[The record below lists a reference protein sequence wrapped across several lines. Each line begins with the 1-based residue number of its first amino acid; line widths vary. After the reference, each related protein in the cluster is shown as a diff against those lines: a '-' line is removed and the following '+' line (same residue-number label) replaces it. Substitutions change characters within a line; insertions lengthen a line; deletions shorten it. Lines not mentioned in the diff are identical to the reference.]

1 LHQSDQGEVMLAA
14 WRRNGLSAPHDH
26 GLARGFVVIL
36 EGEFLETTYRFDGAD
51 LQAYARH
58 EHTTGDLLE
67 AGPGQIHD
75 LHARDGGLSLHVY
88 VPRIHGMR
96 VYDRASR
103 ATLRVADDCGA
114 WVPKMPE
121 AILERRAWLDPSPQV
136 ESA

>member
-1 LHQSDQGEVMLAA
+1 
-14 WRRNGLSAPHDH
+14 
-26 GLARGFVVIL
+26 
-36 EGEFLETTYRFDGAD
+36 
-51 LQAYARH
+51 
-58 EHTTGDLLE
+58 
-67 AGPGQIHD
+67 
-75 LHARDGGLSLHVY
+75 
-88 VPRIHGMR
+88 MR